1 MVCLAS
7 VYSQEPVRDE
17 SKSIHYLKMA
27 AHSGVSAPYLNLHHT
42 HRRTPIGYCEPW
54 VIPFCRICLWIF
66 FYCCPCLQDD
76 RALLFLGQ
84 CYESGLGVQRN
95 VRRATEYYKRAA
107 QAGNKQAKQLL
118 MPPNPQNCKGAY
130 VLLSA
135 MSQCVAT
142 MITVSFT
149 FFSPAKDGV
158 LRSISSAP
166 CFAGTHL
173 QQPLSS
179 RLTPSAF
186 TLPLLPH
193 SWSTGSLCI
202 PPLSS
207 SLFPIHPL
215 NTEGGNCQWTVGLG
229 WARKIHLKWLK
240 WL

>member
-1 MVCLAS
+1 M
-7 VYSQEPVRDE
+7 
-17 SKSIHYLKMA
+17 
-27 AHSGVSAPYLNLHHT
+27 
-42 HRRTPIGYCEPW
+42 
-54 VIPFCRICLWIF
+54 IPFCKNLSLNLF

-76 RALLFLGQ
+76 HALLFLGQ

-95 VRRATEYYKRAA
+95 VRTATEYYKRAA

-142 MITVSFT
+142 IITMGFT
-149 FFSPAKDGV
+149 FFSPVKDGV

-173 QQPLSS
+173 QQPLTS

-186 TLPLLPH
+186 TFPLLPH

-202 PPLSS
+202 PSLSS

-229 WARKIHLKWLK
+229 
-240 WL
+240 